1 MNSRRG
7 AGPGRPP
14 ARASP
19 RGRACHPSS
28 RGPGPAA
35 SSPGT
40 GRPGGGGGAAAAGRA
55 SRSWAGA
62 RRLAGRDALTRR
74 RLQWRRR
81 QGQRRRR
88 QRQRQRQRR
97 GPGGATSASAGQA
110 GRSTG
115 SHAPRLRAAPRRD
128 GSRALVPVLRGGM
141 GQAQSVTWACPGA
154 LQAQPR
160 RCEEEQ
166 PANASIHRKP
176 LSAGCSPL
184 YPTPRP
190 KRPANNPRRGAQA
203 LRLAVLALGSGLL
216 RLPPSPHPGHLAG
229 LPTPVA
235 LLQHGFWMGLFF
247 SSSGICNIFPR
258 PRSAEGERPGMLALP
273 PSGGPECP

>member
-160 RCEEEQ
+160 RCAPVWPRYRSHRGGNDAAARRV
-166 PANASIHRKP
+166 PAQVGADCEP
-176 LSAGCSPL
+176 GG
-184 YPTPRP
+184 TPCACP
-190 KRPANNPRRGAQA
+190 SGVKKSNPRMRASTESHFQRA
-203 LRLAVLALGSGLL
+203 AVRST
-216 RLPPSPHPGHLAG
+216 PHLAPNAP
-229 LPTPVA
+229 PTT
-235 LLQHGFWMGLFF
+235 LGGE
-247 SSSGICNIFPR
+247 PR
-258 PRSAEGERPGMLALP
+258 L
-273 PSGGPECP
+273 